1 MNKRD
6 AIEEL
11 IEQMSWYGF
20 KDSETKMAWSR
31 SPVSYITISAWPTRT
46 LLPRRFSTIEAPG
59 SGIQKNMPGRIRR
72 ISGNERSIRLG

>member
-11 IEQMSWYGF
+11 IEQMSWYAF

-46 LLPRRFSTIEAPG
+46 LLPRRFSTTGTPRNG
-59 SGIQKNMPGRIRR
+59 TRRNKPNR
-72 ISGNERSIRLG
+72 IS